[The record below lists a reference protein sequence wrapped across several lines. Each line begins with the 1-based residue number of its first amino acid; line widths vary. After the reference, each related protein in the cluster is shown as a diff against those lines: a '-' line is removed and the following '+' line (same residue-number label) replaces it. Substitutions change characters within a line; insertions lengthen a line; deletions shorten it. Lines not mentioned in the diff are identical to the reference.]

1 MTLRLRLLG
10 SGSSGNATLLE
21 HAGTRLLL
29 DAGLG
34 PRELAERL
42 LAAGVDPASLS
53 AVVLSH
59 EHQDH
64 ARGAAAFSRRWG
76 VRLCGSRG
84 TRDRG
89 GLAEATTAGF
99 DLLEPRRP
107 LTLGTLT
114 VLGIPV
120 PHDAAQP
127 LAFVV
132 TAAGVTLGHATDVGH
147 LTRGLA
153 EHLRACDALLLES
166 NYDPVLLREGPYPWA
181 LKERIRGPRG
191 HLAND
196 DVGRFL
202 AAGLGE
208 ACRTVL
214 LAHLSRKNN
223 HPELARMVA
232 ETALRDAGRLAV
244 RVEVA
249 PPEGTG
255 WLEVGPPAAA
265 VHRGPRQGRLWE

>member
-1 MTLRLRLLG
+1 MTLRLRVLG

-21 HAGTRLLL
+21 HGRTRLLL

-34 PRELAERL
+34 PRELADRL
-42 LAAGVDPASLS
+42 RDAGVDPSSL
-53 AVVLSH
+53 AGVVLSH

-64 ARGAAAFSRRWG
+64 ARGAASFSRRWG

-89 GLAEATTAGF
+89 GFAGAPTAGF
-99 DLLEPRRP
+99 DLLEPLRP
-107 LTLGTLT
+107 VSLGTLT
-114 VLGIPV
+114 VLGVPV

-132 TAAGVTLGHATDVGH
+132 AAGGLTLGLATDVGH

-153 EHLRACDALLLES
+153 EQLRGCHALLLES
-166 NYDPVLLREGPYPWA
+166 NYDPVLLRDGPYPWA

-202 AAGLGE
+202 GAHLGE

-232 ETALRDAGRLAV
+232 ETALRDAGRSAV
-244 RVEVA
+244 QVEVV
-249 PPEGTG
+249 PPGGTPWIELG
-255 WLEVGPPAAA
+255 RAAA
-265 VHRGPRQGRLWE
+265 AAKSPRQRRLWG